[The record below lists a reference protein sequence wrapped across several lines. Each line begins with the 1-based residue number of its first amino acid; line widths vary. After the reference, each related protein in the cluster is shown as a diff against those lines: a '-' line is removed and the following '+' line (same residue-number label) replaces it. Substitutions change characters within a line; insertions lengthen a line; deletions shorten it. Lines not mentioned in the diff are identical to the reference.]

1 MNDES
6 SNEVGKHI
14 EQHLEYFVDR
24 MNLLFSYHLCIL
36 TLRDEDEFFADP
48 SLNGRSWAFSTI
60 RKACLN
66 STLIAIRDIED
77 FLSPRIISPKK
88 KRTREDDLRASDF
101 GFDRELNFLSKDE
114 RDSINKL
121 VAHTTQLGAMNWQF
135 RWDIIELVS
144 KAFSQC
150 SVFLEWAKTEFSNMD
165 SDAWMLAM
173 VAQSQS
179 EKILKLIHSEAE
191 RELKK

>member
-36 TLRDEDEFFADP
+36 TLRDEDGFFADP

-77 FLSPRIISPKK
+77 FLSA
-88 KRTREDDLRASDF
+88 RTRHTKKDDLRASDF

-114 RDSINKL
+114 RGCINKL
-121 VAHTTQLGAMNWQF
+121 VAHTTQLGAMNRQF

-150 SVFLEWAKTEFSNMD
+150 SVFLEWAKTEFSNVD
-165 SDAWMLAM
+165 SDTWMLAV

-179 EKILKLIHSEAE
+179 DKILKLIHTEAE